1 MKEKM
6 KRVCKRVYDGYQRV
20 VALVGADK
28 LVHLFLC
35 FAVTVALCRAFAT
48 LPVWVAALTSAVA
61 VFAVGLRKERADAEY
76 GGGFDRTDLLMDGIG
91 CVAGFVVSVALV

>member
-20 VALVGADK
+20 VALVGAD
-28 LVHLFLC
+28 
-35 FAVTVALCRAFAT
+35 
-48 LPVWVAALTSAVA
+48 
-61 VFAVGLRKERADAEY
+61 
-76 GGGFDRTDLLMDGIG
+76 RTDLQMDGIG